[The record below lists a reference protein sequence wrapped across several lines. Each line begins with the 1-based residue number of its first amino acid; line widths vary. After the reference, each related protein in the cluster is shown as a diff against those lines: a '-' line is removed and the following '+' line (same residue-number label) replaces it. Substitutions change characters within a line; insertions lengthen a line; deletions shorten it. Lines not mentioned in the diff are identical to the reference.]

1 MNQLTFHTGTFA
13 GETIRTTA
21 GGYASVYDIMRV
33 AGVGRNSTLAW
44 DELKHKLPAAHSS
57 KYFKFAGRG
66 QRDTPVIN
74 GHGLVRLL
82 FLLPGKKARLFVA
95 ESAETLV
102 RFIGGDET
110 LVQSIRY
117 NREISETDPS
127 SVQAFMADNIQ
138 VSRRNRDENIP
149 PPYEVRNAHVEFP

>member
-1 MNQLTFHTGTFA
+1 MNQLTFKDGTFA

-74 GHGLVRLL
+74 GQGLVRLL
-82 FLLPGKKARLFVA
+82 FPPERRLVYSWQSRPKRLSGS
-95 ESAETLV
+95 SAETKPWSN
-102 RFIGGDET
+102 RSAIIGK
-110 LVQSIRY
+110 SAKPIR
-117 NREISETDPS
+117 RLFKRSWRIISKYRVVTVMRTYPRH
-127 SVQAFMADNIQ
+127 MK
-138 VSRRNRDENIP
+138 
-149 PPYEVRNAHVEFP
+149 